1 VTSIAPRVSAYAHD
15 VARIAFIALGFSIP
29 ISVAVDSVLCGAIV
43 LAWLLTAQFRQ
54 TAETIRTNPVAAFAC
69 VWFLA
74 HVLGAIYS
82 IGDAR
87 EIQRTVSKAAMF
99 LLIPIGVTLM
109 KKPAD
114 RDRALYAFMAAIALT
129 TLLSCLRGAGVIPAD
144 APLLKGAV
152 FSAAV
157 VFKYHLT
164 QNLLLALGAFVFAVY
179 ADRVK
184 NRRARIVLAGLSTLA
199 ALNVLVIGDGR
210 TGQVVLILL
219 MLYYGAWRLGR
230 RGFAIALCAGFIIGA
245 AAYVLPDTAVH
256 KRAALA
262 MSEAEKWEPGVA
274 ARKPSSIGDRLEFY
288 NRSLHIVSTH
298 PLIGVG
304 SGGFIAAYENEVR
317 GTGLTPTHN
326 PHNEYLLRA
335 VELGMPGLMLLV
347 ALFWITWRTAGRLS
361 DSAHTAIARALV
373 MTFAVA
379 SLASSTLNDHTES
392 LLFIWMSGVLFAGLR
407 DETDVGRSTTTVV
420 RLERASKH

>member
-1 VTSIAPRVSAYAHD
+1 VNAYAHV
-15 VARIAFIALGFSIP
+15 VARASFIAMGFSIP
-29 ISVAVDSVLCGAIV
+29 ISVAMDSVLSGLIV

-54 TAETIRTNPVAAFAC
+54 TAESIRTNPVAAFAC

-74 HVLGAIYS
+74 HLLGAIYS

-87 EIQRTVSKAAMF
+87 EIQRTVSKSAMF
-99 LLIPIGVTLM
+99 LLIPIGATLM
-109 KKPAD
+109 KQSAD

-129 TLLSCLRGAGVIPAD
+129 TILSWLRGAGVIPAD

-152 FSAAV
+152 FSAGV

-164 QNLLLALGAFVFAVY
+164 QNLLLALGASVCAVY

-184 NRRARIVLAGLSTLA
+184 DRRARIVLAALSALA
-199 ALNVLVIGDGR
+199 ALNVIVIGDGR
-210 TGQVVLILL
+210 TGQVVLLLL

-230 RGFAIALCAGFIIGA
+230 RGFAMALSAALIIAA
-245 AAYVLPDTAVH
+245 AAYALPDTAIH
-256 KRAALA
+256 KRTALA
-262 MSEAEKWEPGVA
+262 MTEAEKWEAGVDSG
-274 ARKPSSIGDRLEFY
+274 KPSSVGDRLEFY
-288 NRSLHIVSTH
+288 SRTLRIVSAH

-317 GTGLTPTHN
+317 GSGLTPTHN

-335 VELGMPGLMLLV
+335 AELGIPGLALLV
-347 ALFWITWRTAGRLS
+347 ALFWAIWRTAGRLA
-361 DSAHTAIARALV
+361 DRDHAVIARALV
-373 MTFAVA
+373 ITFAVA

-407 DETDVGRSTTTVV
+407 GDTDAGRSRTKVGD
-420 RLERASKH
+420 LEHARGP